1 MSFMRI
7 ITIFIFTAALS
18 GFNNLCGQSVDIPDE
33 ITLAFKAGNVEVL
46 SKYLNSTVELV
57 LLDKE
62 DFYTRNIA
70 EGILKDFFREHPT
83 IDFVIK
89 HKGGRS
95 ESAYA
100 IGNLRTRKGN
110 FRVYFLIKKIDSKPL
125 IHQLRIEKDDTG
137 GNL

>member
-1 MSFMRI
+1 MRV
-7 ITIFIFTAALS
+7 ITSVILFLALS
-18 GFNNLCGQSVDIPDE
+18 GINHTSGQSADIPDE

-46 SKYLNSTVELV
+46 SGYLNSTVELV
-57 LLDKE
+57 LLEKE

-95 ESAYA
+95 ESSYA
-100 IGNLRTRKGN
+100 IGNLRTRNGN
-110 FRVYFLIKKIDSKPL
+110 FRVYFLIKKIDSKSL

-137 GNL
+137 SYL

>member
-1 MSFMRI
+1 MRI
-7 ITIFIFTAALS
+7 IFTIIITVALS
-18 GFNNLCGQSVDIPDE
+18 AHNYVSAQSVDIPDE
-33 ITLAFKAGNVEVL
+33 ITLAFKAGNVDVL
-46 SKYLNSTVELV
+46 SEYLNSTVELA

-70 EGILKDFFREHPT
+70 EGILKDFFRDHAT
-83 IDFVIK
+83 TDFVIK

-100 IGNLRTRKGN
+100 IGTLRTRKGN

-137 GNL
+137 GDS